1 MLVIERPGVFRGRAY
16 NEESWYV
23 IDTTYGAFEKDVVKE
38 WRERYR
44 RTNRPGWTLPLVNI
58 GVPFIMLA
66 LFVLGF
72 VVLPVNAAIGTLA
85 VCLVFGWVLRF
96 AILKVVE
103 TAWPAAPALGGH
115 LHAVVPVHP
124 SVAAGATDST
134 SWYALWE
141 VSVQLHRLHQAAALC
156 AQFDEFLEVV
166 HAPEERVLLA
176 DTRDTLQTRL
186 EFHQH
191 AFDEVAEASGLFLPK
206 KWEGEVA

>member
-1 MLVIERPGVFRGRAY
+1 MLVIERPGVFLGRAY

-176 DTRDTLQTRL
+176 ETRDTLQTRL

-206 KWEGEVA
+206 KWEGDVA